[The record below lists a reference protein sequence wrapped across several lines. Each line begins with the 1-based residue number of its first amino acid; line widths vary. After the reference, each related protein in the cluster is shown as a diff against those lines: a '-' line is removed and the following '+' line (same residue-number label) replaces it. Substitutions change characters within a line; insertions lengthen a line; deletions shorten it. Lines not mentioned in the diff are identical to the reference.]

1 MDALI
6 LSCGTGGGHNTAGR
20 AVEQELAAAGHN
32 VTFLDPFLLK
42 GKRTSSTINNAYI
55 GVAQRAPHAFGA
67 VYALGNAY
75 RRLPFRSPVYFANRS
90 MVPLM
95 EKYLDEHPCDVIVA
109 THLFPAEILTNMKAH
124 GRAVPPVVFIA
135 TDYACIPFTEE
146 TDCDRYVIPSPAFL
160 DEFASCGIPRERLAP
175 LGIPVRREFMAHGDS
190 LPLRAGL
197 ELPDNEK
204 VVLVAGGSIGA
215 GGLEAVVETAL
226 DCFDGRLVVICGNNA
241 RLYDRLREQFGD
253 NRCRILTQTS
263 RMADYMRCCDVFVSK
278 PGGLSSTEAA
288 NVGSALIHVTP
299 IPGCETRNMEFF
311 AAHGMCLPVTEPKK
325 ELPAALE
332 QLLDG
337 AARAEMAACQRKF
350 IPQDAAPAIR
360 ALLESL
366 SVRA

>member
-20 AVEQELAAAGHN
+20 AIEQELAAAGHS
-32 VTFLDPFLLK
+32 VTFMDPFLLK
-42 GKRTSSTINNAYI
+42 GARTSSAINNAYI

-109 THLFPAEILTNMKAH
+109 THLFPAEILTNMKAR
-124 GRAVPPVVFIA
+124 GRTVPPVVFIA

-146 TDCDRYVIPSPAFL
+146 TDCDRYVIPSPEFI
-160 DEFASCGIPRERLAP
+160 DEFVSRGIPRERLAP
-175 LGIPVRREFMAHGDS
+175 LGIPVRREFMVRGDAS
-190 LPLRAGL
+190 ALRAGL
-197 ELPDNEK
+197 ELPTQEK
-204 VVLVAGGSIGA
+204 IVLVAGGSIGA
-215 GGLEAVVETAL
+215 GSLEAVVETARG
-226 DCFDGRLVVICGNNA
+226 CFDGRLVVICGNNA
-241 RLYDRLREQFGD
+241 RLFEHLRERFGD
-253 NRCRILTQTS
+253 QCQLLTQTP

-299 IPGCETRNMEFF
+299 IPGCETKNMAFF
-311 AAHGMCLPVTEPKK
+311 ASHGMSLPVTEPGK

-332 QLLDG
+332 RLLNP
-337 AARAEMAACQRKF
+337 AARAEMTACQRKF

-360 ALLESL
+360 ALLETLTSK
-366 SVRA
+366 